1 VTFSYCSQAVNQAVK
16 KSWSMAEA
24 KTTVEAID
32 NAMRKLGMSKKDAC
46 AFMDTT
52 PEQYDVYKQLSSDAK
67 RKPAKSVSR

>member
-1 VTFSYCSQAVNQAVK
+1 
-16 KSWSMAEA
+16 MAEA
-24 KTTVEAID
+24 KTTMEAID

-52 PEQYDVYKQLSSDAK
+52 PEQYDVYKQLSSDVK